1 MTEPLRIVGVSG
13 SLREPSKTT
22 ALVRELIDEVAA
34 REPAETRLIEVATLG
49 PLFAGALRREDLQP
63 EVEDA
68 LRAIET
74 RRPAHRRQPRLPGL
88 VHRALQA
95 SLRLRRTVR
104 ARRHAGAARRDRGR

>member
-49 PLFAGALRREDLQP
+49 PLFAGEAC
-63 EVEDA
+63 A
-68 LRAIET
+68 
-74 RRPAHRRQPRLPGL
+74 
-88 VHRALQA
+88 
-95 SLRLRRTVR
+95 
-104 ARRHAGAARRDRGR
+104 